1 MVTMVRTTVTV
12 LQVAVGERSLAAMV
26 VLCSN
31 DFSPVTLQAA
41 RTYVYIERVQ
51 HSLLCSAGCGWWLV
65 LICCE
70 EKYCWLVAVTDLV

>member
-31 DFSPVTLQAA
+31 DFSPVTLQVA
-41 RTYVYIERVQ
+41 RTRAHVCIYIERVQ
-51 HSLLCSAGCGWWLV
+51 R
-65 LICCE
+65 
-70 EKYCWLVAVTDLV
+70 